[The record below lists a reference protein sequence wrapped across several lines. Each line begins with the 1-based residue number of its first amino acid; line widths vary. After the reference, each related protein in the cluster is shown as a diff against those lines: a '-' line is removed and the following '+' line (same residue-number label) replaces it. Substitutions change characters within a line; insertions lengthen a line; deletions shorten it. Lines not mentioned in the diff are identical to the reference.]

1 MTMGNNRSASLT
13 GYIERIERKR
23 EEISLLKQDEKDLFT
38 ELTSAGFNG
47 KVVRQML
54 RERQMT
60 AAEREEYQADLQIYR
75 AALGM
80 LDGTPLGD
88 AARKRFTRQPKPSD
102 TVIEDER
109 QAEMP
114 GVPEPVK
121 PPTAEQL
128 AAARDE
134 GAEAARAGKKVT
146 DNPYA
151 ADDRRRSEW
160 DTGWCQES
168 GSDGMDIPEA
178 WRRQSKKKGANDDG
192 HQGADKDAA

>member
-13 GYIERIERKR
+13 GYVERIENKR
-23 EEISLLKQDEKDLFT
+23 EEIRVLREDEKDIFT
-38 ELTSAGFNG
+38 ELTSAGFSA

-54 RERQMT
+54 RERVMT
-60 AAEREEYQADLQIYR
+60 PAEREEYHADLQIYR

-109 QAEMP
+109 QEEMP

-121 PPTAEQL
+121 PLTAEQL
-128 AAARDE
+128 AAAREE
-134 GAEAARAGKKVT
+134 GAKAARGGKKVT

-151 ADDRRRSEW
+151 ADDRRRSLW
-160 DTGWCQES
+160 DEGWCSET

-178 WRRQSKKKGANDDG
+178 WRRQPKKKGANDD
-192 HQGADKDAA
+192 HQDADKDAA